1 MELLIKR
8 ILLDL
13 QKLQLRLMA
22 LGRNF
27 ESEIQIKILTKS
39 TGPLA
44 RERTQGYKK
53 VLVRLHYARKLAH
66 AKIRGT

>member
-1 MELLIKR
+1 
-8 ILLDL
+8 
-13 QKLQLRLMA
+13 MA

-27 ESEIQIKILTKS
+27 ESEIQIKILTQR